1 MHPDDP
7 DVLYAAAYQRL
18 RRARPPLGRFIVC
31 SGTFTHPPPPT
42 EDEESGVVEP
52 DTILPELEYPLKPK
66 GPFVRPGTY
75 AVAIH
80 AAQRADSLH
89 ERLQTLAEDRDASDE
104 LSALVDTAETR
115 TDELGDLRGE
125 IYGAGRR
132 LQLERRHAAVA
143 AAAHADASTA
153 LRAAPRA
160 ALGRNHDLKA
170 LADDAQSVL
179 D

>member
-1 MHPDDP
+1 
-7 DVLYAAAYQRL
+7 
-18 RRARPPLGRFIVC
+18 
-31 SGTFTHPPPPT
+31 
-42 EDEESGVVEP
+42 
-52 DTILPELEYPLKPK
+52 
-66 GPFVRPGTY
+66 VRPGTY
-75 AVAIH
+75 TVTLH

-125 IYGAGRR
+125 IYGLAGVFNWSGVTQPWLRPPTTTHRQRFER
-132 LQLERRHAAVA
+132 LQERLRVA
-143 AAAHADASTA
+143 T
-153 LRAAPRA
+153 
-160 ALGRNHDLKA
+160 HDLKA

>member
-1 MHPDDP
+1 M
-7 DVLYAAAYQRL
+7 
-18 RRARPPLGRFIVC
+18 
-31 SGTFTHPPPPT
+31 
-42 EDEESGVVEP
+42 E
-52 DTILPELEYPLKPK
+52 PK
-66 GPFVRPGTY
+66 GPVVRPGTY
-75 AVAIH
+75 TVTFH

-125 IYGAGRR
+125 IYGLAGVFNWSGVTQPSLRPPTPTHRQRFER
-132 LQLERRHAAVA
+132 LQERLRVA
-143 AAAHADASTA
+143 T
-153 LRAAPRA
+153 
-160 ALGRNHDLKA
+160 HDLEA